1 MLFRSGDVVKASA
14 TVNNVE
20 VPYMVA
26 RRALYDDVLQ
36 QKHASLK
43 NFQLIVPYLDKLR
56 KSNPMSVIGYTQ
68 TETFNIVDVH
78 FFPGFVNEVLSFV
91 RPVISVD
98 AAHFRND
105 YHGMLYIASALSG
118 NDDIYPI
125 GFMIATGNE
134 DKKNW
139 TKMLRRLQQAFPIIS
154 ETQDYP
160 FMFVSDRDKGLKPAL
175 QESVSRQL

>member
-1 MLFRSGDVVKASA
+1 M
-14 TVNNVE
+14 NNAQ

-26 RRALYDDVLQ
+26 RRALNDDVLQ
-36 QKHASLK
+36 QKQVSVK

-56 KSNPMSVIGYTQ
+56 KSKPMSVIGYTRQ
-68 TETFNIVDVH
+68 DTFNIMDQH

-98 AAHFRND
+98 ATHLRSN
-105 YHGMLYIASALSG
+105 YHGMLYIASVLSG

-125 GFMIATGNE
+125 GFMFATGNE

-139 TKMLRRLQQAFPIIS
+139 TKMLRCLQQAFPIIF
-154 ETQDYP
+154 ETKNTLLCLSQIAT
-160 FMFVSDRDKGLKPAL
+160 RA
-175 QESVSRQL
+175 